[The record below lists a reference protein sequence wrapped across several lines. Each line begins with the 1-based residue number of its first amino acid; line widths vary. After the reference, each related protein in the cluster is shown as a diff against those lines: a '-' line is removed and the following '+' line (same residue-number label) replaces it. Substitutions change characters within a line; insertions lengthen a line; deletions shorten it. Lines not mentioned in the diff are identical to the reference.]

1 MPAECPTRAGAK
13 EHCVGLRKEKTDEGP
28 EEGQGER
35 ASARET
41 VPADLLPN
49 YGTVALQALLVPLA

>member
-1 MPAECPTRAGAK
+1 MPAEFQTRAGAK
-13 EHCVGLRKEKTDEGP
+13 GHFVGLRKEKTDEGP

-41 VPADLLPN
+41 VPNDLLPN